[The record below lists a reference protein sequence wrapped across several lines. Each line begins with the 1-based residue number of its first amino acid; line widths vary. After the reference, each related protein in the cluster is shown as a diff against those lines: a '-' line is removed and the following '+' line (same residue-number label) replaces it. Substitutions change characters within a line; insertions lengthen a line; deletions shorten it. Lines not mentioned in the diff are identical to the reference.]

1 MNHSDTK
8 ITAISELQA
17 IEIFEKLVFQIVGDD
32 DSKGVDGTLI
42 ISPYCIDEK
51 VDILIENDPSVK
63 CFAKEAGVDNNGI
76 DLQSELSQHAHFQFA
91 QCVVEAK
98 RQFESITSARNLIL
112 GNDEKIYVE
121 KHVDGVMVITEVVL
135 HGQSLS
141 YPKPVI
147 GEKLVE
153 YYKRCTN

>member
-1 MNHSDTK
+1 MNNSNKKVSSISD
-8 ITAISELQA
+8 LQA
-17 IEIFEKLVFQIVGDD
+17 IEIFEKLVYQVVGENG
-32 DSKGVDGTLI
+32 SKGIAGTLV
-42 ISPYCIDEK
+42 ISPYCIDEM

-63 CFAKEAGVDNNGI
+63 CFAKEAGVDTEGL
-76 DLQSELSQHAHFQFA
+76 DLQSELSQHAHFQYA

-121 KHVDGVMVITEVVL
+121 KHVDGEMVITEVVL
-135 HGQSLS
+135 HGQPLS

-147 GEKLVE
+147 SEKLAE

>member
-1 MNHSDTK
+1 MNHSDAK

-17 IEIFEKLVFQIVGDD
+17 IEIFEKLVYQVVGHDG
-32 DSKGVDGTLI
+32 SKGVTGTLV
-42 ISPYCIDEK
+42 ISPYCIDEM
-51 VDILIENDPSVK
+51 VNVLIENDPNVK
-63 CFAKEAGVDNNGI
+63 RHAKEAGVDNNGI
-76 DLQSELSQHAHFQFA
+76 DLQSELSQHAHFQYA

-121 KHVDGVMVITEVVL
+121 KHVDGEMVITEVVL

-147 GEKLVE
+147 GEKLAE